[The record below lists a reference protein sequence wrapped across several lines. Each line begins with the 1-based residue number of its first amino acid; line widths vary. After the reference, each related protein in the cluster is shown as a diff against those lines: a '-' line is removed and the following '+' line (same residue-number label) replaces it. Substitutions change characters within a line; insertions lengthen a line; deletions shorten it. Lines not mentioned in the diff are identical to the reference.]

1 MMLMVIKCTNGD
13 TIGFYCTPLLQRIY
27 IGVTCLIFVIGVFV
41 SIFGSKNSPNSA
53 LIRQGGFA
61 ALTVFGFVPL
71 FRKSQHISNVMQC
84 LTFSTNYSQTGWLL
98 PLLSTVEK

>member
-1 MMLMVIKCTNGD
+1 MMFMVIKCTNGG
-13 TIGFYCTPLLQRIY
+13 TIGFYCTPLLQQIY

-53 LIRQGGFA
+53 IIRQGGFA

-71 FRKSQHISNVMQC
+71 FRKSQSILSVIQC
-84 LTFSTNYSQTGWLL
+84 LTFSSDYSQTGW
-98 PLLSTVEK
+98 